1 MDAVDSNSSDDDCD
15 DSSQHLDS
23 QENNTDQNNE
33 AATNS
38 LGHLSKRQLRKLK
51 KHETWLEKKPEKRA
65 KEKLKKKQRRQEARD
80 RGETLGPTRKM
91 LKLNSMEKSTCKVK
105 VVLDCSFD
113 EYMNDKDIMKLTKQ
127 VGFCY
132 SANRRAENPLQF
144 YVCGLHGQMQQ
155 RLESI
160 GDYKNW
166 DVNFTENDYHEEFD
180 KDKIVYLSGDSPN
193 VLEDLSDDHVYIIGG
208 LVDHNQY
215 KGMCHQLA
223 VEQGMSHAQLP
234 IGQYIEM
241 KSRKVLT
248 VNHVFEILLKYSET
262 KDWKESF
269 FSVIPQRKVV
279 NNTDKEEANNS
290 KQETDRD
297 NAPSNEN
304 GSDSIPTTAVSTCSS
319 QEAGDTCSNI
329 LEKDNEKTGCD
340 NSAMNDV
347 SCRVISDIK
356 QDFELL
362 KVTSNQEMTNSSQD
376 SQFKCN
382 SVKSRH
388 FENGSQGI
396 QKENLSTIN
405 CDIVENK
412 QTTLDNTNS

>member
-1 MDAVDSNSSDDDCD
+1 MALDISDS
-15 DSSQHLDS
+15 
-23 QENNTDQNNE
+23 
-33 AATNS
+33 
-38 LGHLSKRQLRKLK
+38 
-51 KHETWLEKKPEKRA
+51 
-65 KEKLKKKQRRQEARD
+65 
-80 RGETLGPTRKM
+80 
-91 LKLNSMEKSTCKVK
+91 
-105 VVLDCSFD
+105 
-113 EYMNDKDIMKLTKQ
+113 
-127 VGFCY
+127 
-132 SANRRAENPLQF
+132 
-144 YVCGLHGQMQQ
+144 
-155 RLESI
+155 
-160 GDYKNW
+160 
-166 DVNFTENDYHEEFD
+166 VNFTENDYHEEFD
-180 KDKIVYLSGDSPN
+180 KDTIVYLSGDSPN

-279 NNTDKEEANNS
+279 SNTDKEEAYTS
-290 KQETDRD
+290 KQETDVE

-304 GSDSIPTTAVSTCSS
+304 GSDSNPTTAASSTN
-319 QEAGDTCSNI
+319 EAGDTLSNK
-329 LEKDNEKTGCD
+329 LEKDDVKLTKTGCD
-340 NSAMNDV
+340 NTAMNDS
-347 SCRVISDIK
+347 SCRMISDIK

-362 KVTSNQEMTNSSQD
+362 KLTSDKDIPTSSKD

-388 FENGSQGI
+388 FENDSQAI
-396 QKENLSTIN
+396 EETDLSTLI
-405 CDIVENK
+405 CDIEENK
-412 QTTLDNTNS
+412 QTALDNTNS

>member
-1 MDAVDSNSSDDDCD
+1 MDAVDSNSSDD

-166 DVNFTENDYHEEFD
+166 DVNFTENDYHEEFE

-193 VLEDLSDDHVYIIGG
+193 VLKDLSNDHVYIIGG

-279 NNTDKEEANNS
+279 NNTDKEELVTQ
-290 KQETDRD
+290 KETDED
-297 NAPSNEN
+297 NAPSNGN
-304 GSDSIPTTAVSTCSS
+304 DSGSISITADRSS
-319 QEAGDTCSNI
+319 KEAGDTCSNK
-329 LEKDNEKTGCD
+329 LDKYDAKLTKTGCD
-340 NSAMNDV
+340 NSAMNDTG
-347 SCRVISDIK
+347 CRMISDIK

-362 KVTSNQEMTNSSQD
+362 KVNSNKDTPTSSED
-376 SQFKCN
+376 SHFKCN

-388 FENGSQGI
+388 FENNSQGME
-396 QKENLSTIN
+396 KDDLSALN
-405 CDIVENK
+405 CDIEENK
-412 QTTLDNTNS
+412 QTNLDNTNS